1 MDLLGFLN
9 GETQYLYSQ
18 ISLAQSEPTP
28 PSDRIQSSEMAL
40 EALSNVIKHNR
51 GVDIQCIGHF
61 KLLFSL
67 LRLRRC
73 PKIQEM
79 ALHGLLNVT
88 GSSECIDDIAASQV
102 LVNVLHVLYTLPEH
116 RTVALDLLHAVS
128 GDTRLVKECLHFGN

>member
-1 MDLLGFLN
+1 MHN
-9 GETQYLYSQ
+9 KYL
-18 ISLAQSEPTP
+18 I
-28 PSDRIQSSEMAL
+28 SEMAL

-79 ALHGLLNVT
+79 AL
-88 GSSECIDDIAASQV
+88 QV
-102 LVNVLHVLYTLPEH
+102 LVNIYFLRNKLYG
-116 RTVALDLLHAVS
+116 S
-128 GDTRLVKECLHFGN
+128 

>member
-1 MDLLGFLN
+1 
-9 GETQYLYSQ
+9 
-18 ISLAQSEPTP
+18 
-28 PSDRIQSSEMAL
+28 MAL

-79 ALHGLLNVT
+79 ALQVFFILNYFWGFGWVRLT
-88 GSSECIDDIAASQV
+88 KKW
-102 LVNVLHVLYTLPEH
+102 
-116 RTVALDLLHAVS
+116 VS
-128 GDTRLVKECLHFGN
+128 GSWILKFQLWGWFSKN

>member
-1 MDLLGFLN
+1 
-9 GETQYLYSQ
+9 
-18 ISLAQSEPTP
+18 
-28 PSDRIQSSEMAL
+28 MAL

-79 ALHGLLNVT
+79 ALQVFFLDNFWGLGWVRLT
-88 GSSECIDDIAASQV
+88 KKW
-102 LVNVLHVLYTLPEH
+102 
-116 RTVALDLLHAVS
+116 VS
-128 GDTRLVKECLHFGN
+128 GSWILKSQLWG

>member
-1 MDLLGFLN
+1 
-9 GETQYLYSQ
+9 
-18 ISLAQSEPTP
+18 
-28 PSDRIQSSEMAL
+28 MAL

-79 ALHGLLNVT
+79 ALQVFFYKFWLLGWVRLT
-88 GSSECIDDIAASQV
+88 KIW
-102 LVNVLHVLYTLPEH
+102 
-116 RTVALDLLHAVS
+116 VS
-128 GDTRLVKECLHFGN
+128 GSWILKSQLLSLALVFEKLNFKLF

>member
-1 MDLLGFLN
+1 
-9 GETQYLYSQ
+9 
-18 ISLAQSEPTP
+18 
-28 PSDRIQSSEMAL
+28 MAL

-79 ALHGLLNVT
+79 AL
-88 GSSECIDDIAASQV
+88 QV
-102 LVNVLHVLYTLPEH
+102 
-116 RTVALDLLHAVS
+116 
-128 GDTRLVKECLHFGN
+128 FFW

>member
-1 MDLLGFLN
+1 
-9 GETQYLYSQ
+9 
-18 ISLAQSEPTP
+18 
-28 PSDRIQSSEMAL
+28 MAL

-79 ALHGLLNVT
+79 ALQVFFKWFLGFGL
-88 GSSECIDDIAASQV
+88 GSAHQDLGIKV
-102 LVNVLHVLYTLPEH
+102 LDPQMSTFEFGAGFWKISSYTS
-116 RTVALDLLHAVS
+116 A
-128 GDTRLVKECLHFGN
+128 F

>member
-1 MDLLGFLN
+1 
-9 GETQYLYSQ
+9 
-18 ISLAQSEPTP
+18 
-28 PSDRIQSSEMAL
+28 MAL

-79 ALHGLLNVT
+79 ALQVLFLIIFWVWVGFGSPRSGFQGP
-88 GSSECIDDIAASQV
+88 GSSN
-102 LVNVLHVLYTLPEH
+102 VN
-116 RTVALDLLHAVS
+116 
-128 GDTRLVKECLHFGN
+128 F

>member
-1 MDLLGFLN
+1 
-9 GETQYLYSQ
+9 
-18 ISLAQSEPTP
+18 
-28 PSDRIQSSEMAL
+28 MAL

-79 ALHGLLNVT
+79 AL
-88 GSSECIDDIAASQV
+88 QV
-102 LVNVLHVLYTLPEH
+102 LFLIIFWVWVGLGSAHQDLGSRVLDPQMSTFEFGAGILFCFLRPKSCPKVQEM
-116 RTVALDLLHAVS
+116 ANQA
-128 GDTRLVKECLHFGN
+128 ECPKIRSF

>member
-1 MDLLGFLN
+1 
-9 GETQYLYSQ
+9 
-18 ISLAQSEPTP
+18 
-28 PSDRIQSSEMAL
+28 MAL

-79 ALHGLLNVT
+79 ALQVFFLQGFAS
-88 GSSECIDDIAASQV
+88 GSAHQDLGFKV
-102 LVNVLHVLYTLPEH
+102 LDPQMSTFE
-116 RTVALDLLHAVS
+116 
-128 GDTRLVKECLHFGN
+128 FGAGF